1 MGMTTLPTVLYAFSQ
16 TAQCQVSVAG
26 EILGFQIFSSAVKRA
41 QSRHARSVH
50 CTLWSLGFSQNLHA
64 YYQQIS
70 PTIAGVKNHWETYKN
85 CCLGSYFDSDSSH
98 RQHNLSAFFK
108 NVTQPTTQYSHRA
121 RCQTKSRNVFNNHE
135 YNIHVR
141 TRMCTCPIRSSVCVE
156 RRVKEARPTV
166 VDLNVRNAHPTTQRS

>member
-1 MGMTTLPTVLYAFSQ
+1 MGMTTLPPVLYAFSQ

-50 CTLWSLGFSQNLHA
+50 CTLWSLGFSQNPRA

-85 CCLGSYFDSDSSH
+85 CCLGSYFDSYSSH
-98 RQHNLSAFFK
+98 RQNNLSAFFK
-108 NVTQPTTQYSHRA
+108 NVTQPTTQYSHRT
-121 RCQTKSRNVFNNHE
+121 RCRTKPATCSIIMNTM
-135 YNIHVR
+135 Y
-141 TRMCTCPIRSSVCVE
+141 MCVHVCV
-156 RRVKEARPTV
+156 RVQF
-166 VDLNVRNAHPTTQRS
+166 AHLCVLSEG